1 MWEGI
6 IGVVVGGLISIVVTV
21 ANGFWEDK
29 RFEKTLRQENINQQ
43 KSVLLKRLHY
53 VLVPIIEIYTKSD
66 TELENVNDSIYTT
79 AGSGLLNKYMSKL
92 EYLIDENKKYLS
104 LDLIKEYHKVK
115 TERVEVYSR
124 DYDNQAIRKLE
135 DNGEMI
141 VDGLFDN
148 DRSFIDKIESEAMRI
163 EKLYYDS

>member
-1 MWEGI
+1 M
-6 IGVVVGGLISIVVTV
+6 
-21 ANGFWEDK
+21 
-29 RFEKTLRQENINQQ
+29 
-43 KSVLLKRLHY
+43 
-53 VLVPIIEIYTKSD
+53 
-66 TELENVNDSIYTT
+66 ENVNDSIYTT

-148 DRSFIDKIESEAMRI
+148 DRSIKSIHKYIRS
-163 EKLYYDS
+163 